1 MFVILIVYRLF
12 ISPMDEKTKKEIVKI
27 IINAILAVVTA
38 LCASSCTLLACGR
51 TPFGGLL

>member
-1 MFVILIVYRLF
+1 MFVLLIVYRLF

-38 LCASSCTLLACGR
+38 LCASSCALLACGR
-51 TPFGGLL
+51 TPFGGVL